1 MSMENV
7 TESVTPPDASGQN
20 VLEAYASTMRNWLS
34 NIYLTLATRINW
46 LLDRYAFKSFE
57 STDNPIVVDDSTS
70 FYLVDTSGGDVTA
83 NVPAADKNTGI
94 MFHFK
99 NTGTGILTIDA
110 VELIDNCDTIELIE
124 METITIV
131 SDETKYW
138 IVP

>member
-1 MSMENV
+1 MSMENI
-7 TESVTPPDASGQN
+7 TESVTPPDASGN
-20 VLEAYASTMRNWLS
+20 NKLDMYASKMKNWLAS
-34 NIYLTLATRINW
+34 IYMTLSTRINW
-46 LLDRYAFKSFE
+46 LLNRYAFKSF
-57 STDNPIVVDDSTS
+57 SFTDNPIDVNDSIS
-70 FYLVDTSGGDVTA
+70 FYLVDTSAGDVTA
-83 NVPAADKNTGI
+83 NVPSADKNTGI

-131 SDETKYW
+131 SDGTKYW